1 MEDHK
6 VMSVRG
12 GKDYSLNADAKK
24 YVRKS
29 STIIS
34 GSWFRGLFWWCASAR
49 PRKSLNKAE
58 RDIQPHKQKSKP
70 TLKHTSNCK

>member
-24 YVRKS
+24 YVNKS

-34 GSWFRGLFWWCASAR
+34 KGWFRGLFWWCASAR
-49 PRKSLNKAE
+49 PRKSLSKAE

-70 TLKHTSNCK
+70 ALKHTSNCK

>member
-24 YVRKS
+24 YVNKS

-34 GSWFRGLFWWCASAR
+34 KGWFRGLF
-49 PRKSLNKAE
+49 
-58 RDIQPHKQKSKP
+58 
-70 TLKHTSNCK
+70 